1 MSVNYTDQQKCAFT
15 GKGDAL
21 LVSAAAGSGKTAVL
35 VERVLRYLIE
45 EQGDIRRLMITTFTE
60 AAAAE
65 MRQKI
70 KKKIDEALQTQHSDH
85 LMRQS
90 ALVESAEIG
99 TVHSICLRLI
109 TRYFD
114 KLELDPRL
122 RLMDETDEEALKE
135 EQADRFLEEL
145 YNSKNEGIAHL
156 LKCYASGRSDD
167 ALRDHLIRGADFL
180 DDQPLPKRYIYRA
193 LAPYRKRKED
203 LFYRFIDDGLC
214 LYLTDRLDALTVRLH
229 FLFEKWTK
237 QYSLEGMTDARAFF
251 TDQQD
256 RLYALAL
263 LPGRRCFEEFARVAG
278 AFKFGAVS
286 WKNWFGGLEEE
297 ELKRVKDEWEKFKK
311 AFNEL
316 IKPFKITE
324 AEAVARLD
332 AEGKRIRTYLDLC
345 DQLRLRFYEARRAGG
360 RITFGDMERLAV
372 KLLVD
377 DYEAET
383 DTLTPS
389 DVALQLRGD
398 YDEIIVDEF
407 QDTNRYQ
414 DLIFRALSQEG
425 KNLFM
430 VGDMKQS
437 IYRFRGA
444 EPEIFDQ
451 KRKASAPLGDIDP
464 QDPTLKALSQP
475 TVLELNANFRS
486 HPGVLKFANS
496 VFEAI
501 MSERVG
507 GVTYDERETLHN
519 GRTTYAAPEATRAEI
534 HWIPTKEADE
544 AGKKIKPAEQ
554 NARYTA
560 ALIQKMV
567 QEKEPLLLPDG
578 VTRPVEYKDFCIL
591 LRSASGVAGL
601 FEQALLDRGIPA
613 LNQNEGLSFF
623 ELPEV
628 QSVLAYLLAL
638 NNPYDDVALVSLLLG
653 DYFCFTLGELA
664 ALRERRQPLY
674 DNLREAAKTDPKAKA
689 AFETI
694 EANRNLAGTL
704 YVYDLLH
711 RIYQQSG
718 VPAAYEARGE
728 REKCA
733 NLELLAEDAR
743 VFEKEGYRGLYAFV
757 QHIRVVKS
765 SAQGGARLQADPN
778 SVKIMTI
785 HKSKGLEFPIC
796 ILGDGQKHFN
806 RKDTTEKI
814 LLHPRFGAAVEE
826 MEPEQFYRARSISQ
840 RVLADQIVTDSI
852 SEEERVLYVALTRP
866 ESKVIVLANEEE
878 DTVRQWVREGALLG
892 RPLPRW
898 LLTDKTTC
906 YDRWLLTLLA
916 GAKEGA
922 ALRERFG
929 IAAGDYPP
937 LHAAYIEAK
946 EEPAAESTA
955 AAAAQEAVFDK
966 AAFRARMEWVY
977 PHKESVRLPAK
988 LSVSELKGL
997 RQPEEDAE
1005 TLLYDLPRPTPPR
1018 FAQKHR
1024 GNEVGNALHQ
1034 ALQFCDFERLRQDA
1048 AAELDRLVTLRF
1060 ITADQ
1065 RGMIDEQKV
1074 VRFTASDCF
1083 ADLLSSDAYYKEE
1096 RFLFPMQAKELFVGG
1111 GEEEIL
1117 IQGVLDCYG
1126 VRGDTATVLDYKTD
1140 RVEDPEELIRRYR
1153 VQMELYA
1160 EALARVKGL
1169 KVTRRIIYSF
1179 ALDREI
1185 EV

>member
-1 MSVNYTDQQKCAFT
+1 MSMNYTDQQKCAFT

-70 KKKIDEALQTQHSDH
+70 KKRVDEALQNQPSDH

-114 KLELDPRL
+114 KLDLDPRM
-122 RLMDETDEEALKE
+122 RLMDETDENALKE
-135 EQADRFLEEL
+135 QQADQLLEEL
-145 YNSKNEGIAHL
+145 YNSKNPGIAHL
-156 LKCYASGRSDD
+156 LRCYASGRSDEG
-167 ALRDHLIRGADFL
+167 LRDHLIRGAKFL
-180 DDQPLPKRYIYRA
+180 DDQPLPERYIYRA

-214 LYLTDRLDALTVRLH
+214 QYLKERLDALSVRLH
-229 FLFEKWTK
+229 FIFEKWTK
-237 QYSLEGMTDARAFF
+237 QCGLEDNAPVQAFF
-251 TDQQD
+251 ADQQEQV
-256 RLYALAL
+256 RAIAAL
-263 LPGRRCFEEFARVAG
+263 PERHNFSEFSRVAG
-278 AFKFGAVS
+278 AFKFGTVA
-286 WKNWFGGLEEE
+286 WKKWFEGIDE
-297 ELKRVKDEWEKFKK
+297 ELLEQVKEDWEKYKK
-311 AFNEL
+311 AFNDL
-316 IKPFKITE
+316 LAPFKIGE

-332 AEGKRIRTYLDLC
+332 DEGKRIRTYFDLC
-345 DQLRLRFYEARRAGG
+345 NQLRLRLHEARRAGG
-360 RITFGDMERLAV
+360 WITFGDMERLAV
-372 KLLVD
+372 KLLVA
-377 DYEAET
+377 DYDAET

-389 DVALQLRGD
+389 EIALQLRGD

-407 QDTNRYQ
+407 QDTNRNQ

-451 KRKASAPLGDIDP
+451 KRKASAPLALSPEDP
-464 QDPTLKALSQP
+464 ALTRLSQP

-486 HPGVLKFANS
+486 HPGVLKFANA

-507 GVTYDERETLHN
+507 GVTYDDRECLRN
-519 GRTTYAAPEATRAEI
+519 GRPYAGPQETRAEL
-534 HWIPTKEADE
+534 HWLPTQETDG

-560 ALIQKMV
+560 ALIKKMV
-567 QEKEPLLLPDG
+567 EEKEPLLLPDG
-578 VTRPVEYKDFCIL
+578 VTRPVEYRDFCIL
-591 LRSASGVAGL
+591 LRSASGVADL
-601 FEQALLDRGIPA
+601 FERELLAQGIPA

-623 ELPEV
+623 DLPEV
-628 QSVLAYLLAL
+628 QSVLAYLLVL
-638 NNPYDDVALVSLLLG
+638 NNPYDDVALVSLLFG
-653 DYFCFTLGELA
+653 DYFCFSLGELA
-664 ALRERRQPLY
+664 ALRDRNTPLY
-674 DNLREAAKTDPKAKA
+674 DNLRAAAQTDPKARSA
-689 AFETI
+689 YQTI

-704 YVYDLLH
+704 YAYDLLQ
-711 RIYQQSG
+711 RIFQQSG
-718 VPAAYEARGE
+718 VPAAYAAKGA

-743 VFEKEGYRGLYAFV
+743 VFEKDGYRGLYAFV
-757 QHIRVVKS
+757 QHIRLVKS

-806 RKDTTEKI
+806 RKDTTEHI

-826 MEPEQFYRARSISQ
+826 MDPDRFFRDRSISQ
-840 RVLADQIVTDSI
+840 RVLADQIVTDSV

-866 ESKVIVLANEEE
+866 ESKVIILANEEE
-878 DTVRQWVREGALLG
+878 DTMRQWVREGALLG

-898 LLTDKTTC
+898 LLTDKTAC
-906 YDRWLLTLLA
+906 YDRWLITLLA

-937 LHAAYIEAK
+937 LYVDYREVCDPAPEKGRAAEAA
-946 EEPAAESTA
+946 PAAP
-955 AAAAQEAVFDK
+955 FDPK
-966 AAFRARMEWVY
+966 AFSARMDWAY
-977 PHKESVRLPAK
+977 PYGASVRLPAK

-1005 TLLYDLPRPTPPR
+1005 TLLADTPRITPPR
-1018 FAQKHR
+1018 FAQKR
-1024 GNEVGNALHQ
+1024 RANEVGNALHQ
-1034 ALQFCDFERLRQDA
+1034 ALQFCDFERLKKDA
-1048 AAELDRLVTLRF
+1048 PAELDRLVAQRF
-1060 ITADQ
+1060 ITAEQ
-1065 RGMIDEQKV
+1065 RAMIEEEKV
-1074 VRFTASDCF
+1074 KRFTNSTCF
-1083 ADLLSSDAYYKEE
+1083 TDLLSADSYSKEE
-1096 RFLFPMQAKELFVGG
+1096 RFLFPMKAAELFEGG

-1117 IQGVLDCYG
+1117 IQGVLDCYS

-1140 RVEDPEELIRRYR
+1140 RVDSAEELIRRYR

-1160 EALARVKGL
+1160 EALRRVKGL

-1179 ALDREI
+1179 ALGKEI